1 MRFRNTEDE
10 KKSVALRSEMLVA
23 IASRLPP
30 TLATAVMRDLGKLE
44 TLIFWEGVRQGL
56 ACAALNKG
64 AEMIAG
70 WGMPDLEAMRAPAVL
85 ATVYGSADTPLID
98 IERHHIDR
106 LGQGPEREDMLKHM
120 WLDERPMAFAPST
133 YAEFMG
139 EKAEPPPMI
148 RVDAPGPPVPV
159 EPFAD
164 STAGKRMEEAF
175 VTAVEAVRTERE
187 PSLDEIRDFLR
198 KADDVA
204 EPSPDSPEIIS
215 RTRDLLS
222 GLLKDGWK
230 ATSWPLLIL
239 TLHRHTGMDASFLDL
254 MLCSEQGGTMLRQLG
269 VNLSPGAGTSMS
281 ELAEL
286 PSEGPLLTPP
296 AATSDDDG
304 ADRS

>member
-10 KKSVALRSEMLVA
+10 KKCVALRSEMLVA

-44 TLIFWEGVRQGL
+44 TLVFWEGVRQGL

-64 AEMIAG
+64 AEMMTE
-70 WGMPDLEAMRAPAVL
+70 WGMPDLESMRAPAVL
-85 ATVYGSADTPLID
+85 ATVYGSADTPLVD

-106 LGQGPEREDMLKHM
+106 LGQGPEREDMLRHM

-148 RVDAPGPPVPV
+148 RVDADGPPIPV
-159 EPFAD
+159 VAPPSVGEGEPPPD
-164 STAGKRMEEAF
+164 G
-175 VTAVEAVRTERE
+175 RE
-187 PSLDEIRDFLR
+187 PSLDDIRDFLR
-198 KADDVA
+198 KTDDVN
-204 EPSPDSPEIIS
+204 EPPPDSPEIIA

-230 ATSWPLLIL
+230 PTSWPLLIL

-304 ADRS
+304 AARS